1 MYWFQSVMEVGHERG
16 KKATGNEVEV
26 LVNEGEV
33 SDLVDVRQQC
43 PGQSGTFLHIGL
55 VHMGDFIADH
65 DCCYRW
71 YRGQ

>member
-16 KKATGNEVEV
+16 KKATDNEVRSSLMKEK
-26 LVNEGEV
+26 
-33 SDLVDVRQQC
+33 SDLVYVRQQC

-55 VHMGDFIADH
+55 VHMGDFKADH
-65 DCCYRW
+65 YCCYRW

>member
-1 MYWFQSVMEVGHERG
+1 MYWFHSVMEVGHERG

-55 VHMGDFIADH
+55 VHMGNFKADH
-65 DCCYRW
+65 YCSYRW

>member
-33 SDLVDVRQQC
+33 SDLVYVRQ
-43 PGQSGTFLHIGL
+43 
-55 VHMGDFIADH
+55 
-65 DCCYRW
+65 
-71 YRGQ
+71 